1 MAWLLLL
8 AIAALAAA
16 VVAAARRGL
25 GALQDSRTAAWSA
38 LEAQLVKR
46 HEHVIRIVGLC
57 ARLMTHERDALERV
71 TTSGSAVVA
80 AVRRN
85 NMPALAAAEKT
96 HRAAVEALF
105 RLAENYPQFG
115 TSRAFAALR
124 ERAGTLDA
132 RVDERREGYNDAVS
146 VLNFRCRAFPY
157 SVVARTMG
165 LRPAPFLS

>member
-25 GALQDSRTAAWSA
+25 GALQDSRAAAWSA

-46 HEHVIRIVGLC
+46 HEHMIRVVGLC
-57 ARLMTHERDALERV
+57 ARLMTGERDTLERV

-80 AVRRN
+80 AVRRG

-96 HRAAVEALF
+96 HREAAAALF
-105 RLAENYPQFG
+105 RLAENYPQFV
-115 TSRAFAALR
+115 TSRAFSALR
-124 ERAGTLDA
+124 ERTATLHA
-132 RVDERREGYNDAVS
+132 RVDERREAYNAAVS
-146 VLNFRCRAFPY
+146 VLNFRCGAFPY
-157 SVVARTMG
+157 SLVARTMG
-165 LRPAPFLS
+165 VRPAPFLS

>member
-1 MAWLLLL
+1 
-8 AIAALAAA
+8 
-16 VVAAARRGL
+16 
-25 GALQDSRTAAWSA
+25 
-38 LEAQLVKR
+38 
-46 HEHVIRIVGLC
+46 
-57 ARLMTHERDALERV
+57 MTHERDALERV

-132 RVDERREGYNDAVS
+132 RVDERREGYNAAVS